1 MRSGISFYLMP
12 SCLIQRARCNE
23 PPQYKTSLGYFFYR
37 RQVCPA
43 REWLFE
49 KATGM
54 YGCSLR
60 KALLELLKSTATYA
74 LVFSHTIYSIREKL
88 ELGVSEQP
96 LILHAVMSRIP
107 AADGQRL
114 AWPNIQSSMHLPH
127 CLEMRPN

>member
-1 MRSGISFYLMP
+1 
-12 SCLIQRARCNE
+12 
-23 PPQYKTSLGYFFYR
+23 
-37 RQVCPA
+37 
-43 REWLFE
+43 
-49 KATGM
+49 M

-74 LVFSHTIYSIREKL
+74 LVFSHTICSIREKL
-88 ELGVSEQP
+88 ELGASEQP